1 VVGFPC
7 LLAIIAITFLLGS
20 LPSGVIVGKAF
31 YHTDI
36 RQQGS
41 GNIGTTNAMRAMGK
55 AGGSAVFVM
64 DFLKGLLAGF
74 VGVWLFDA
82 MAGSGAF
89 GVEECKAFA
98 FIGCA
103 LGHIFSPWLGFR
115 GGKGIAVSVGCLFV
129 TFGPA
134 GALLELGVF
143 IVLVLVT
150 RYVSVGS
157 IAAAVLCMPLSA
169 CCFWGHPLAVAVCWI
184 VALAVIWAHR
194 ENISRLRNG
203 CENRIGD
210 KGKSAA

>member
-1 VVGFPC
+1 MVGFPC
-7 LLAIIAITFLLGS
+7 LLVILATTFLLGS
-20 LPSGVIVGKAF
+20 MPSGVIIGKVF

-41 GNIGTTNAMRAMGK
+41 GNIGTTNAIRTMGK
-55 AGGSAVFVM
+55 AGGVTVFVM

-74 VGVWLFDA
+74 LGVWLFSA
-82 MAGSGAF
+82 MAGTGSF
-89 GVEECKAFA
+89 GVEECKACA

-103 LGHIFSPWLGFR
+103 FGHIFSPWLGFH

-129 TFGPA
+129 TFGPV

-143 IVLVLVT
+143 IILVLVT

-157 IAAAVLCMPLSA
+157 IAAAVVCFPLSTYY
-169 CCFWGHPLAVAVCWI
+169 FWGHLLAIAVCWL
-184 VALAVIWAHR
+184 VALAVVWAHR
-194 ENISRLRNG
+194 GNIVRLRNG

-210 KGKSAA
+210 KKRSAA